1 MTGEVKDLDF
11 AEIYCHL
18 AMSTGWTFD
27 QIGEEFDIPR
37 IEAMNKYWLK
47 HPPVHIM
54 VASYLGV
61 KDTEPPPNLE
71 SGVVLSPTDKK
82 VNEGLEAALIAF
94 QMGAG

>member
-18 AMSTGWTFD
+18 AMSTGWTFT

-37 IEAMNKYWLK
+37 IEAMNRYWLK
-47 HPPVHIM
+47 HPPVHVMI
-54 VASYLGV
+54 ASYLGV
-61 KDTEPPPNLE
+61 KDTEPPPIVDGKVE
-71 SGVVLSPTDKK
+71 TTDKK
-82 VNEGLEAALIAF
+82 VNEGLEAALQAF